1 VTRKSAHVFYNGL
14 HVKYIALLL
23 NLPKLDGD
31 KMATKKSRTIMVPPQ
46 KGMVRDFVARLK
58 LIMKLMGDKR
68 VSPWVK
74 LIPIGALAYLISPID
89 LIMGIPGID
98 ALDDAAVLWIG
109 SSLFVELCPP
119 DVVQEYMKELGSN
132 LEDSSGEIVDA
143 DATDLNDS
151 K

>member
-1 VTRKSAHVFYNGL
+1 MPDKKNRKIVVPA
-14 HVKYIALLL
+14 
-23 NLPKLDGD
+23 
-31 KMATKKSRTIMVPPQ
+31 SR
-46 KGMVRDFVARLK
+46 GMTRDFVDRLK
-58 LIMKLMGDKR
+58 LIFKLMGDPR

-119 DVVQEYMKELGSN
+119 DVVQEHMQNLGSN
-132 LEDSSGEIVDA
+132 LGDTSGDVVDA
-143 DATDLNDS
+143 DVTDVGD

>member
-1 VTRKSAHVFYNGL
+1 MATLS
-14 HVKYIALLL
+14 L

-31 KMATKKSRTIMVPPQ
+31 NMPDKKSRKIVVPPQ
-46 KGMVRDFVARLK
+46 GGMVRDFVNRLK
-58 LIMKLMGDKR
+58 LILKLMGDRR

-74 LIPIGALAYLISPID
+74 LVPIGALAYLISPID

-109 SSLFVELCPP
+109 STLFVELCPP
-119 DVVQEYMKELGSN
+119 DVVQEHMQDLGSN
-132 LEDSSGEIVDA
+132 LEDNSGDIVDA
-143 DATDLNDS
+143 DATDVE